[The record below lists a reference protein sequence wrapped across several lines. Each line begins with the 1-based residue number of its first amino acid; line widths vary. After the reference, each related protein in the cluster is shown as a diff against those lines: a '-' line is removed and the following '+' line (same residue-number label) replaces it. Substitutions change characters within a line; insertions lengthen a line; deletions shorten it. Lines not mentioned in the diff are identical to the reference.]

1 MKKWKTTA
9 LLVGFAVF
17 ATTACGTVGRE
28 KAGDQSKEKKIVNFY
43 TWVGDAEQDYV
54 KAMIAQYEEENPDVD
69 IVDNY
74 VPYGEYLSKLSTLE
88 ASGNMPEVFQLIEG
102 KVFEWGDKGAL
113 LNLKPLFDEAGI
125 NLEEERISD
134 SIFSTDGK
142 VYGVG
147 WDLITM
153 CLFYNKEMFRENNIE
168 FPPESADEP
177 WTWDEFVDAAKSLT
191 KDVNGKTP
199 YDSGFDEDNIVIY
212 GTVMPANWTK
222 LLALL
227 RTNNA
232 SFASEDGTRFGLTE
246 PEAIEVIQ
254 KIKDLS
260 EKELC
265 APDYSIG
272 VNLEANIPAMIM
284 NGQVGMMIEGSW
296 NLPNYTNEGYDIG
309 VAQIPMFAVPAN
321 VTWSTSICM
330 SPEAVDNEEAFE
342 FLRYATDYNNEIA
355 ATVKTGIS
363 PGAIPQTKSIYVDD
377 TGMQKWISAYTKVN
391 AEEICYALKDIVE
404 QENTTLGENI
414 RLKNFNVIIENKI
427 VPALES
433 IWLDEKS
440 PEEAFGVVDLSEELE
455 GVWK

>member
-1 MKKWKTTA
+1 MKGRKMTA
-9 LLVGFAVF
+9 LLAAFAVF
-17 ATTACGTVGRE
+17 FTAACSTGGEEETENENQE
-28 KAGDQSKEKKIVNFY
+28 KQVVNFY

-54 KAMIAQYEEENPDVD
+54 KAMIAQYEEENPEVD
-69 IVDNY
+69 IVDHY

-102 KVFEWGDKGAL
+102 KVFEWGSKGAL
-113 LNLKPLFDEAGI
+113 LDLKPLFDEAGVS
-125 NLEEERISD
+125 LEEERITD
-134 SIFSTDGK
+134 SVFSADGK

-153 CLFYNKEMFRENNIE
+153 CLFYNKEMFRENQIE

-177 WTWDEFVDAAKSLT
+177 WTWEEFVDAAKKLT
-191 KDVNGKTP
+191 KDGNGKTP
-199 YDSGFDEDNIVIY
+199 CDDGFDKDNIAVY

-232 SFASEDGTRFGLTE
+232 SFASSDGTKFGLTE

-254 KIKDLS
+254 GIKDLS
-260 EKELC
+260 EKEFC

-284 NGQVGMMIEGSW
+284 SGQVGMMIEGSW

-330 SPEAVDNEEAFE
+330 SPEAAENEAAFD
-342 FLRYATDYNNEIA
+342 FLRYATDYHNEIA

-363 PGAIPQTKSIYVDD
+363 PGAIPQTKSIYADD
-377 TGMQKWISAYTKVN
+377 EGMQKWISAYTKVD
-391 AEEICYALKDIVE
+391 AEEICYALKEIVE

-433 IWLDEKS
+433 VWLDEKS
-440 PEEAFGVVDLSEELE
+440 PEEAFGAVDLSEELE

>member
-1 MKKWKTTA
+1 MRKRVA
-9 LLVGFAVF
+9 ACLLCLCMVISA
-17 ATTACGTVGRE
+17 AACGTQDAQKSSKQSE
-28 KAGDQSKEKKIVNFY
+28 KQVVNFY
-43 TWVGDAEQDYV
+43 SWVGDAEQEYV
-54 KAMIAQYEEENPDVD
+54 KAMIAQYEEEHPDVD

-102 KVFEWGDKGAL
+102 KVFEWGSKGAL
-113 LNLKPLFDEAGI
+113 LDLKPLFEEAGVD
-125 NLEEERISD
+125 LEAERISD
-134 SIFSTDGK
+134 SVFSTENE

-153 CLFYNKEMFRENNIE
+153 CLFYNKDLFRENQIE
-168 FPPESADEP
+168 FPPDSADEP
-177 WTWDEFVDAAKSLT
+177 WTWEEFVDAAKKLT
-191 KDVNGKTP
+191 KDANGKTP
-199 YDSGFDEDNIVIY
+199 YDEGFDKENIVTY

-232 SFASEDGTRFGLTE
+232 SFASEDGMEFGLSK
-246 PEAIEVIQ
+246 PEAVEVIQ
-254 KIKDLS
+254 SILDLS
-260 EKELC
+260 QKEYC

-272 VNLEANIPAMIM
+272 VNMEANIPALIM
-284 NGQVGMMIEGSW
+284 GNQVGMMIEGSW

-309 VAQIPMFAVPAN
+309 VAQIPMFEVPAN

-330 SPEAVDNEEAFE
+330 SPEAADNKAAFD
-342 FLRYATDYNNEIA
+342 FLQYATDYNNEIA
-355 ATVKTGIS
+355 ATKKTGIS

-377 TGMQKWISAYTKVN
+377 EGMENWISAYTKVD
-391 AEEICYALKDIVE
+391 AEEFCYTFRDIVQ

-414 RLKNFNVIIENKI
+414 RLKNFNVMLDNKI
-427 VPALES
+427 VPSLES
-433 IWLDEKS
+433 IWLGEKT
-440 PEEAFGVVDLSEELE
+440 PEEAFQNLDVSEELQ